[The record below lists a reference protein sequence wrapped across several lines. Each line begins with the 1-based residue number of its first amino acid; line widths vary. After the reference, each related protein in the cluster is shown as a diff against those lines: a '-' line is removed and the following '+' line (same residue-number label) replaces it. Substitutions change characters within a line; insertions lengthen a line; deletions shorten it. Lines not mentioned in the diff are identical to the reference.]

1 MRSQPTP
8 SRRLTASRT
17 RGFTLVELLLAVT
30 LLAGLMAAAIF
41 GFSSLHRS
49 AQLNEGVER
58 VETAMRFARAH
69 AANTGRKVQV
79 VVATGESTRS
89 AAASPARS
97 SEGASSGSLS
107 NDRPD
112 SGTISG
118 TQYGSQSGHSLS
130 ILWESDPSGAPGV
143 FEPIPSLSTE
153 VADVS
158 ELVEIRSVDRGSTKE
173 IPPVSDGS
181 SGGPGSTA
189 ASVPTS
195 DGLNAGAASAS
206 DTLASS
212 GAYETDST
220 PDRRASAGTSREP
233 RDGEATITFYPDG
246 SCDGATIVLGSR
258 DGDDAREV
266 AVHLESVTGTTRRQW
281 REAAGASADSG
292 LGTSGTSTASEPSS
306 LGSPSRSGN
315 RASAAMKPRR

>member
-1 MRSQPTP
+1 MRSRPHP
-8 SRRLTASRT
+8 ARRLTASRNG
-17 RGFTLVELLLAVT
+17 GFTLVELLLAVT

-41 GFSSLHRS
+41 GFSSLQRS

-79 VVATGESTRS
+79 VVATGESMRV
-89 AAASPARS
+89 SPAAPSTGRS
-97 SEGASSGSLS
+97 SEGASSGSFS
-107 NDRPD
+107 SDRNE
-112 SGTISG
+112 
-118 TQYGSQSGHSLS
+118 SGHSLS
-130 ILWESDPSGAPGV
+130 ILWEADPSGAPGV

-173 IPPVSDGS
+173 APAVPDGS
-181 SGGPGSTA
+181 SRDPGSAA
-189 ASVPTS
+189 ASVPTA
-195 DGLNAGAASAS
+195 DGLNAGAASAN
-206 DTLASS
+206 DTLPSS
-212 GAYETDST
+212 GAFETDSM
-220 PDRRASAGTSREP
+220 PDRRASAGTGREP
-233 RDGEATITFYPDG
+233 HDGEATITFYPDG

-281 REAAGASADSG
+281 RETAGTSADSG
-292 LGTSGTSTASEPSS
+292 LGAPGPSTDPATASEPSS
-306 LGSPSRSGN
+306 LRSQSRSGS